1 MRSFRCLASF
11 VLAFLPS
18 SKSYTEQEEEEEE
31 EKGEPSLNQSS
42 RWQASFSASLP
53 ASFVSRLA
61 KLPSG
66 LRDKNGSGFA

>member
-18 SKSYTEQEEEEEE
+18 SKSYTEQEEEE